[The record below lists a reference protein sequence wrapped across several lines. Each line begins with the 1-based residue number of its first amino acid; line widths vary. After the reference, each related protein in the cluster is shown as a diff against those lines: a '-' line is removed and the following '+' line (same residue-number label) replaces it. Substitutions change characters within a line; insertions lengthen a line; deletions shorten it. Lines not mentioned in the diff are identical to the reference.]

1 MVPLLKA
8 QRLERRA
15 EKCLLERRL
24 NRIKIEKEFYASL
37 DDESG
42 RRLHS
47 ADINIGIANGIRR
60 LVAGVA
66 GRVREYSGCQDGGD
80 ENESDTSDLEL
91 ET

>member
-15 EKCLLERRL
+15 EKHLLERCL

-66 GRVREYSGCQDGGD
+66 RRVREYSGCQDGGN
-80 ENESDTSDLEL
+80 ENESDTSDLES